1 MVEINVSNYICFNIS
16 SLLKSL
22 KLKVLVLTLGP
33 EVLVLGVKET
43 ILVLLDNNT
52 RIKKLIVKKYIFI
65 TVPNIPDVMK

>member
-1 MVEINVSNYICFNIS
+1 LVEINVSNYICFNIS

>member
-1 MVEINVSNYICFNIS
+1 VEINVSNYICFNIS

>member
-1 MVEINVSNYICFNIS
+1 MEINVSNYICFNIS

-33 EVLVLGVKET
+33 EVLVLVVKET